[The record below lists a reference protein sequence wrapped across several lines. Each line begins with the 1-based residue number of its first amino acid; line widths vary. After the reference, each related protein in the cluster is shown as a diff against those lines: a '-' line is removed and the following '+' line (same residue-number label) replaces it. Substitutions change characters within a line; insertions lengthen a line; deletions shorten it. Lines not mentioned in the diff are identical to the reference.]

1 MMHTLS
7 PVIYDHQDTIHRLIE
22 NEIEMQLWKRRM
34 YLAYWLQRMELC
46 MHDEIA
52 SLMDE
57 IKRILLLAGEY
68 PDDHIHT
75 VFVDEQG
82 RLTRSWMMS
91 REAFQLLIHH
101 LPVNDTRTARFL
113 LYWIRHHL

>member
-1 MMHTLS
+1 MNTLS
-7 PVIYDHQDTIHRLIE
+7 PVAYDYQDILHRLIE

-46 MHDEIA
+46 MQDEIE
-52 SLMDE
+52 SLIDQT
-57 IKRILLLAGEY
+57 KRILLLAGEY
-68 PDDHIHT
+68 PDDHIHA

-82 RLTRSWMMS
+82 RLMRSWMMS
-91 REAFQLLIHH
+91 SEAFQLLIHH
-101 LPVNDTRTARFL
+101 LPVKDTRTARFL